1 MSDKLEK
8 LRLLAVD
15 MDGTALL
22 PDARVTP
29 STLEAL
35 RRVMD
40 EGALVI
46 PASGRVFGGI
56 PQEILGLGV
65 PYAITANGASVV
77 ETATGKRVYERN
89 IRHEDAMELLSYLL
103 TENGQ
108 TYFQCEDRYYEDSRQ
123 ARTAA
128 LIHPYMALAGLNRTG
143 GQEDLLGFAGKQGN
157 GIQKIGI
164 MVFDEEAEARILA
177 YGTGL
182 EQFHVMKTGHFSL
195 EFNRRGTSKGNA
207 LEHLCGLL
215 GVEAGQVMA
224 IGDNE
229 NDSSML
235 AFAGLGVAMG
245 NAPEHVKAAAD
256 FVTKTNVE
264 DGVAWALGRFWS
276 QAAR

>member
-164 MVFDEEAEARILA
+164 MVFDEEAEARVLA

-215 GVEAGQVMA
+215 GVEAGQV
-224 IGDNE
+224 IDRK
-229 NDSSML
+229 S
-235 AFAGLGVAMG
+235 V
-245 NAPEHVKAAAD
+245 V
-256 FVTKTNVE
+256 
-264 DGVAWALGRFWS
+264 
-276 QAAR
+276 

>member
-29 STLEAL
+29 STLAAL

-65 PYAITANGASVV
+65 PYAITANGASVM

-89 IRHEDAMELLSYLL
+89 IRHEDAMELL

-164 MVFDEEAEARILA
+164 MVFDGEAEARVLA
-177 YGTGL
+177 YGTGM

-276 QAAR
+276 QAIQ